1 MQYECEMIAD
11 LLPLY
16 IDGVCSPAS
25 KRAIEEHLVEC
36 PGCRN
41 TLEKL
46 NNITIDS
53 EIVKARD
60 EVIES
65 QSRFFKR
72 KSVLAGT
79 ITAAVFAIPV
89 LVSLIVNITQGNG
102 LGWFFIVLA
111 AMLIPASLIVVPLMT
126 PQNKMILTMGAF
138 TASLILLLAAVCI
151 YRGGIWFFITA
162 SSVLFGLTVCF
173 APFIV
178 SRKPVRE
185 YVEGKKGLTVMS
197 AYTLTYI
204 LMILCIGFSICEP
217 GFFRMAFGI
226 SGPIIAMAWIL
237 FLIIRYM
244 PANGLVKAG
253 TSIAALSLFAYFAS
267 DIIFLLIGKN
277 ALMSGSYEYVDLSW
291 PALAAGLATGAA
303 LAAAGFMTGKRIVT
317 DRKGGTDNEE
327 F

>member
-25 KRAIEEHLVEC
+25 KRAIEEHLAEC
-36 PGCRN
+36 PGCRS
-41 TLEKL
+41 TLEKM
-46 NNITIDS
+46 NNVTIDS
-53 EIVKARD
+53 EIVKARN

-72 KSVLAGT
+72 KSALVGA
-79 ITAAVFAIPV
+79 IIAAVFAIPV
-89 LVSLIVNITQGNG
+89 LICLIANIAHGNG

-111 AMLIPASLIVVPLMT
+111 AMLIPASLIVVPLMA
-126 PQNKMILTMGAF
+126 PENRMLQTMASF
-138 TASLILLLAAVCI
+138 TVSLMLLLAACCI
-151 YRGGIWFFITA
+151 YSGGSWFFIAA
-162 SSVLFGLTVCF
+162 SAVLFGLTICF

-185 YVEGKKGLTVMS
+185 YVEGKKGLTVMT

-204 LMILCIGFSICEP
+204 VMILCIGFTNHVP
-217 GFFRMAFGI
+217 GYFRMAFGI

-237 FLIIRYM
+237 FLIIRYL

-253 TSIAALSLFAYFAS
+253 VSVAALSLFVYFAT
-267 DIIFLLIGKN
+267 DIIFLLIGN
-277 ALMSGSYEYVDLSW
+277 SAFFSGSYEYVDLSW
-291 PALAAGLATGAA
+291 PALAAGLAIGAV
-303 LAAAGFMTGKRIVT
+303 LAAAGFITGK
-317 DRKGGTDNEE
+317 KGGTDNEE
-327 F
+327 L